1 MLTKCSWLLSYCEG
15 MVAKRMIVWRS
26 FSTLGSKL
34 TRKSDG
40 HVLDSYRPLYSDLV
54 AQLVE
59 RLTSVDTGISHLS

>member
-1 MLTKCSWLLSYCEG
+1 MEELL
-15 MVAKRMIVWRS
+15 A
-26 FSTLGSKL
+26 LGSKL

-59 RLTSVDTGISHLS
+59 HLTSVDTGISHLL